1 MGANNQPTAVLGFI
15 NRKLV
20 VFGVLLLLSLT
31 FNMTAMAQQKDQ
43 IVRVAKVRVDAGQL
57 ARYNEALKEQ
67 METAIRLEPGVLSY
81 YAVADKKDYTSITIF
96 EIYANMAS
104 YKAHIETPHF
114 KKYKTTVAHMVKSLE
129 LTDVDII
136 GVAKKPGM

>member
-1 MGANNQPTAVLGFI
+1 MNVIHQFMSRLSQAKYRL
-15 NRKLV
+15 LV
-20 VFGVLLLLSLT
+20 AGVILLMSFA
-31 FNMTAMAQQKDQ
+31 FNTNAMAQQQDQ

-57 ARYNEALKEQ
+57 AQYNKALKEQ

-81 YAVADKKDYTSITIF
+81 YAVADQKDHTSITIF

-104 YKAHIETPHF
+104 YKSHIETPHF

-129 LTDVDII
+129 LTDVDIL

>member
-1 MGANNQPTAVLGFI
+1 MSRRSQAKYRL
-15 NRKLV
+15 LV
-20 VFGVLLLLSLT
+20 AGVVLLMSFI
-31 FNMTAMAQQKDQ
+31 FNKNAIAQQQDQ
-43 IVRVAKVRVDAGQL
+43 VVRVAKVRVDAGQL
-57 ARYNEALKEQ
+57 VQYNKALKEQ

-81 YAVADKKDYTSITIF
+81 YAVADKKDHTSITIF

>member
-1 MGANNQPTAVLGFI
+1 MNVIHPLIPRPNQAKYRL
-15 NRKLV
+15 LV
-20 VFGVLLLLSLT
+20 AGVILLMSFT
-31 FNMTAMAQQKDQ
+31 FNKDAMAQQQEQ

-57 ARYNEALKEQ
+57 AQYNKALKEQ

-81 YAVADKKDYTSITIF
+81 YAVADKKDHTSITIF

-104 YKAHIETPHF
+104 YKSHIETPHF

>member
-1 MGANNQPTAVLGFI
+1 MNVIHQFMSRLSQANYRL
-15 NRKLV
+15 LV
-20 VFGVLLLLSLT
+20 AGVILLMSFA
-31 FNMTAMAQQKDQ
+31 FNTNAMAQQQEQ

-57 ARYNEALKEQ
+57 AQYNKALKEQ

-81 YAVADKKDYTSITIF
+81 YAVADQKDHTSITIF

-104 YKAHIETPHF
+104 YKSHIETPHF

-136 GVAKKPGM
+136 GVAKKPSM

>member
-20 VFGVLLLLSLT
+20 MFGVLLLLSLT

-57 ARYNEALKEQ
+57 AQYNKALKEQ